1 MKVPV
6 KEKIAAE
13 REIEI
18 NSVLVFFV
26 KLIIIIIY
34 SSYLYKSILILSVEL
49 IEILHF
55 ILNSTLNNSTINW

>member
-49 IEILHF
+49 IEMLHF